1 MAAKPLYKIGEKL
14 YERKQHRHH
23 VKRAFSV
30 GISIVV
36 ALAIVLLTFSL
47 LIKIGGLS
55 MTSLTKITG
64 IPVSADENGVTNVLL
79 LGQGDE
85 TGQDLTD
92 TIMIASIDPVD
103 TNSVS
108 LLSLPRDLY
117 FLHTDTIMET
127 EKGKL
132 NALWR
137 DNRIL
142 LGKKGH
148 TYEEARLLSLKQLA
162 EEIGN
167 AIGIDIHHAVMVD
180 FEAFEK
186 AVDAIGGIDVAV
198 PETIHDEEFPGPNYT
213 YETFHIDAGLQKLDG
228 KTALK
233 YARTRSTTSDFDRSA
248 RQQQILNAAS
258 KQAKESGILRKPKKI
273 LELFT
278 ILNEHIETDLST
290 RQMITLGNIAKE
302 VDKDHFVSLQLN
314 NVNGLYG
321 EQLWK
326 GGILYAPP
334 RDLFEGDSVLLPVSI
349 PEFPVTWKQV
359 QTLVN
364 LFFQNRTLYL
374 DNPRISIFNG
384 GAKEGSARKISREL
398 TKYGFDVVEVTNV
411 PGRKEFPSSFVLLNN
426 SDTDKTA
433 KFFGSLL
440 NVPSEEISPAWTEIL
455 AGKDN
460 GDIAMILGEDFEF
473 SFFQDLISL

>member
-1 MAAKPLYKIGEKL
+1 
-14 YERKQHRHH
+14 
-23 VKRAFSV
+23 
-30 GISIVV
+30 
-36 ALAIVLLTFSL
+36 
-47 LIKIGGLS
+47 
-55 MTSLTKITG
+55 
-64 IPVSADENGVTNVLL
+64 
-79 LGQGDE
+79 
-85 TGQDLTD
+85 
-92 TIMIASIDPVD
+92 
-103 TNSVS
+103 
-108 LLSLPRDLY
+108 
-117 FLHTDTIMET
+117 
-127 EKGKL
+127 
-132 NALWR
+132 
-137 DNRIL
+137 
-142 LGKKGH
+142 
-148 TYEEARLLSLKQLA
+148 
-162 EEIGN
+162 
-167 AIGIDIHHAVMVD
+167 
-180 FEAFEK
+180 
-186 AVDAIGGIDVAV
+186 
-198 PETIHDEEFPGPNYT
+198 
-213 YETFHIDAGLQKLDG
+213 
-228 KTALK
+228 
-233 YARTRSTTSDFDRSA
+233 
-248 RQQQILNAAS
+248 
-258 KQAKESGILRKPKKI
+258 
-273 LELFT
+273 
-278 ILNEHIETDLST
+278 
-290 RQMITLGNIAKE
+290 